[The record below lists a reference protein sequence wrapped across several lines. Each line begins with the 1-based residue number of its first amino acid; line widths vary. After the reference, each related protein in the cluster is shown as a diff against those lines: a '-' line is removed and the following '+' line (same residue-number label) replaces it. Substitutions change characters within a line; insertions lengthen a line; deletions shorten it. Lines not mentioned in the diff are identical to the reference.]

1 MWRLWRGNKRIWK
14 KKASLD
20 SPAKERIP
28 FGSGSNSRKHGCLP
42 LFFPPLFRRETQS
55 NKSSSPL
62 IPAGAAPHSDKSIP
76 RLKIG
81 RSRWS
86 RAANPK
92 WLISFQLGLVLAL
105 SLVLRIVP
113 LLPSRTTRA
122 FRYANV
128 TFEYVRF

>member
-1 MWRLWRGNKRIWK
+1 MEALEGQQKDLEEK
-14 KKASLD
+14 GK
-20 SPAKERIP
+20 
-28 FGSGSNSRKHGCLP
+28 FGFSRQRENSIRFGIEFEETRVSSS
-42 LFFPPLFRRETQS
+42 FFPPLFQRETQS